1 MNIDPQAAE
10 EVVKSPWLAGALGA
24 LVAMG
29 RAVPGTTIF
38 QRVVGVGTG
47 ALLSGFFSPALSE
60 YFGMTTPEMKSAMS
74 FAVGLF
80 GLNLMAAALDWTKTV
95 KVSDYIPW
103 LRGGDQPGN
112 NQRGGDQ

>member
-1 MNIDPQAAE
+1 
-10 EVVKSPWLAGALGA
+10 
-24 LVAMG
+24 MG
-29 RAVPGTTIF
+29 RAVPGTTWM
-38 QRVVGVGTG
+38 QRAASIATG

-60 YFGMTTPEMKSAMS
+60 YFGMTTPAMQSAMS

-103 LRGGDQPGN
+103 LRRDGTGGDQ
-112 NQRGGDQ
+112 